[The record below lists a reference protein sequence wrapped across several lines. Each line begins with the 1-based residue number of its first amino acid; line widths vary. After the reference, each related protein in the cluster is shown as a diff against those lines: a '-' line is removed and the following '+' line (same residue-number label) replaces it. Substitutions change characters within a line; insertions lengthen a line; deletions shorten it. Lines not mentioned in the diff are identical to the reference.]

1 MKSEQ
6 VKIQV
11 ATLRVILEKLCGSET
26 IKERMKELYAN
37 DMLKLK
43 ALPRGR
49 LQITIPATGEIIEI
63 GK

>member
-1 MKSEQ
+1 VKSEP